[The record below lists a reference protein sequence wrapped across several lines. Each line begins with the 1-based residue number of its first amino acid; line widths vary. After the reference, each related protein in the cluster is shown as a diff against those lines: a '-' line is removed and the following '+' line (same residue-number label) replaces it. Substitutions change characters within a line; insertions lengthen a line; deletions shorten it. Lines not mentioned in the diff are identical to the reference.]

1 MQSHQHLAGPAPRR
15 FVQPYGPVPAPVWYL
30 GLDLGKRQD
39 HSALVIFHL
48 LWTPLDRCADT
59 GDYLFTPPL
68 TVRSIERF
76 PLNTSY
82 EDLPRIIAMRA
93 NQIGERHRTAHPH
106 TAASIQLIIDAGG
119 PGGPMVDR
127 LRRIAPGNLAIKPVI
142 ITAGSA
148 ETQLPGG
155 FSGIPRRA
163 LVTRLVQL
171 VARGSLFCP
180 AALPNVSAWMS
191 ELLGLSASGTR
202 RNKSRG
208 HDDLTMAAALAAW
221 AAVKDAHELAPGTAP
236 QCKNGP
242 SSTFGLVDKRLF

>member
-1 MQSHQHLAGPAPRR
+1 MQSHPHLAGPAPCR

-59 GDYLFTPPL
+59 GDYLFTPQL

-163 LVTRLVQL
+163 LLTRLVQL
-171 VARGSLFCP
+171 VARGSLICP
-180 AALPNVSAWMS
+180 AALPNVSAWIS
-191 ELLGLSASGTR
+191 KLLSLSGAGTQPSKSGH
-202 RNKSRG
+202 

-221 AAVKDAHELAPGTAP
+221 AAVKDARELAPGPAP
-236 QCKNGP
+236 
-242 SSTFGLVDKRLF
+242 